1 MYLFLGQD
9 TVVNDKDIIGIFDI
23 DTTTV
28 SKKTRDFLKKAEE
41 KKQVINV
48 TFELPKSFVICNN
61 KENTRVYI
69 SQLSTST
76 LEKRSKKIIGY

>member
-28 SKKTRDFLKKAEE
+28 SKKSRDFLSMAEK

-48 TFELPKSFVICNN
+48 TFDLPKSFVLC
-61 KENTRVYI
+61 KEKGKDPKIYI
-69 SQLSTST
+69 SQISTQT
-76 LEKRSKKIIGY
+76 LEKRSKR

>member
-28 SKKTRDFLKKAEE
+28 SKKTRDFLSIAEK

-48 TFELPKSFVICNN
+48 TFDLPKSFVLC
-61 KENTRVYI
+61 KEKDKDTKIYI
-69 SQLSTST
+69 SQISTQT
-76 LEKRSKKIIGY
+76 LEKRSKR

>member
-76 LEKRSKKIIGY
+76 LEKRSKKIIVY

>member
-28 SKKTRDFLKKAEE
+28 SKKTRDFLSIAEK

-48 TFELPKSFVICNN
+48 TFDLPKSFVLC
-61 KENTRVYI
+61 KEKGKDSKIYI
-69 SQLSTST
+69 SQISTQT
-76 LEKRSKKIIGY
+76 LEKRSKR

>member
-28 SKKTRDFLKKAEE
+28 SKKSRDFLSMAEK

-48 TFELPKSFVICNN
+48 TFDLPKSFVLC
-61 KENTRVYI
+61 KEKGKDSKIYI
-69 SQLSTST
+69 SQISTQT
-76 LEKRSKKIIGY
+76 LEKRSKR